1 MSEIIEIP
9 VQQLS
14 STALEAIIEDWV
26 LQEGTDYG
34 VQEQSFSAK
43 KHQLR
48 GQIERGDVVI
58 LYETATDSCSL
69 KNRSHLI

>member
-9 VQQLS
+9 AQQLS
-14 STALEAIIEDWV
+14 ATALDAMIEDWV

-34 VQEQSFSAK
+34 AKEQSFPEK
-43 KHQLR
+43 KQQLR
-48 GQIERGDVVI
+48 RQIERGDVVI

-69 KNRSHLI
+69 FKKKS